1 MQIPFGTITVTDKS
15 KELVNIILN
24 SKRLSQG
31 KYVRQFEEKF
41 AQLLGIEH
49 AVAVSSG
56 TDALM
61 IALATLYEDK
71 EVKRNDEVI
80 MPALSFVATGSSVMH
95 AGFKPIFVDIDK
107 KTLNIDVT
115 KIEERIT
122 THTRAIIA
130 VHLMGKPADMLA
142 INKIAD
148 KYGLT
153 VLEDAAEA
161 HGAKYYNQNIGTLGD
176 ISTFSLY
183 IAHIISTIEGGII
196 LTKSD
201 KTAEILRSLRAHGR
215 ACKCQTCILNLASA
229 ECKKRFIYGQDIR
242 FITERIGY
250 SSKMNELEAAVGLGN
265 LELYDDILTK
275 RRTNLNF
282 LLTGLKEFSD
292 FLYSIEEEPYEQIGP
307 HALPI
312 ILKENCNFLRVELTQ
327 YLNQNS
333 IDTRDLFSSIPTQC
347 GGFEFLGYKLG
358 DFTNAEYIGKNALHI
373 GVHQDLNES
382 DCEYVL
388 EILRRFFKK

>member
-1 MQIPFGTITVTDKS
+1 MRIPFGTITVTERS
-15 KELVNIILN
+15 KELVNEALN

-41 AQLLGIEH
+41 AQLLGVEH

-61 IALATLYEDK
+61 IALATLYENK
-71 EVKRNDEVI
+71 EVKRGDEII
-80 MPALSFVATGSSVMH
+80 MPALSFVATGSSVSH
-95 AGFKPIFVDIDK
+95 AGFTPVFVDVIRD
-107 KTLNIDVT
+107 TLNIDVT
-115 KIEERIT
+115 KIEEEIT
-122 THTRAIIA
+122 EKTRAIIA
-130 VHLMGKPADMLA
+130 VHLMGKPADMLS
-142 INKIAD
+142 INKFAK
-148 KYGLT
+148 KYNLM

-161 HGAKYYNQNIGTLGD
+161 HGAKYYNQNVGTLGD

-183 IAHIISTIEGGII
+183 IAHIISTVEGGII

-201 KTAEILRSLRAHGR
+201 KVAGLLRSLRAHGR
-215 ACKCQTCILNLASA
+215 ACKCQTCVLNLASI
-229 ECKKRFIYGQDIR
+229 ECKKRFIYGTDIR
-242 FITERIGY
+242 FVTERIGY

-265 LELYDDILTK
+265 LEFYDDILMK
-275 RRTNLNF
+275 RRANLKF
-282 LLTGLKEFSD
+282 LLNGLKEFND
-292 FLYSIEEEPYEQIGP
+292 FIYSIEEEPYEQIGP

-312 ILKENCNFLRVELTQ
+312 ILKDNCNFSREALTK

-333 IDTRDLFSSIPTQC
+333 VDTRDLFSSIPTQC

-358 DFTNAEYIGKNALHI
+358 DFVNAEYIGKNALHI

-388 EILRRFFKK
+388 ETLRRFFKK